1 MLSPPVCLVSS
12 CPFCLVLSALS
23 RPVRLASSCLVL
35 SVLSRPVR
43 LCLVLSVFCPPDLVL
58 SVLPRLVSSCSS
70 CLGLSVCVSS
80 CPCSV
85 RLISSRPSCLVLS
98 RSCLLLLVLS
108 GFSGPV
114 RLCFLYRPDR
124 LCLLS
129 RHVRFVSSCPFL
141 VFMVLLCISQ
151 KKHLLCAIRKHG

>member
-1 MLSPPVCLVSS
+1 MLFCAEVAFNEMIRECSCCL
-12 CPFCLVLSALS
+12 L
-23 RPVRLASSCLVL
+23 L

-43 LCLVLSVFCPPDLVL
+43 FVSSYPPCLVL
-58 SVLPRLVSSCSS
+58 SVLPRLVSSCPS
-70 CLGLSVCVSS
+70 CLALSVCVSS

-85 RLISSRPSCLVLS
+85 RLISSRPSCLDLS

-108 GFSGPV
+108 AFSGPV
-114 RLCFLYRPDR
+114 RLCFLSRPDR